1 MLKKAAIATMNDNI
15 RTIVMT
21 ISNITNYLD
30 LYNYDVDCYKTMDDY
45 ILTNYNYELFG
56 KNVYWPQL
64 DIVDCNTIHYFIPE
78 ITISSHDYNI
88 YYEVID
94 WIQNKEYYKLMS
106 FYALSISYEIISANR
121 ATIKMLWFNN
131 DKTCEDVNTN
141 INAD

>member
-64 DIVDCNTIHYFIPE
+64 DIIDCNTIHYFIPE
-78 ITISSHDYNI
+78 ITISSHGYNI
-88 YYEVID
+88 YYEDKLKVKSD
-94 WIQNKEYYKLMS
+94 VKE
-106 FYALSISYEIISANR
+106 
-121 ATIKMLWFNN
+121 
-131 DKTCEDVNTN
+131 
-141 INAD
+141 